1 MQNFTDMKKLFL
13 LALGVL
19 TLLLPSTV
27 LAQFDEPEV
36 RKSDIPK
43 NLYDEGFRSGFGFIF
58 GANDFGFGVGGQY
71 RRVLSRYTEAHLTFK
86 INGLKDPREQV
97 FIDYLFGTKTIP
109 DKYKRVVSFPLTIG
123 MKKRVLAEE
132 VSDNFRFFGSV
143 SGGPV
148 FAFSFPYFDDRN
160 RNGFREDNPRLYD
173 TFERPNDILTGW
185 SDGDWHLG
193 LTGSAEIGID
203 FNTNFANLQSFI
215 FGYNFY
221 YFDQGL
227 QILEP
232 SKPQFDSGAPRYEN
246 GELQITNN
254 YKPKKYY
261 GSAQISF
268 VFGWMWD

>member
-1 MQNFTDMKKLFL
+1 MKKLFL
-13 LALGVL
+13 LSLAIFA
-19 TLLLPSTV
+19 LLLPSSV
-27 LAQFDEPEV
+27 LAQFGEPEI
-36 RKSDIPK
+36 RKKEVPK
-43 NLYDEGFRSGFGFIF
+43 NLYDEGYKAGFGFIF

-71 RRVLSRYTEAHLTFK
+71 RRVLSRYTEAHLSFK
-86 INGLKDPREQV
+86 ISGLKDPREQV
-97 FIDYLFGTKTIP
+97 FIDYFFGTKTIP
-109 DKYKRVVSFPLTIG
+109 NKYKRVVSFPITLG

-132 VSDNFRFFGSV
+132 VSDNFRFFGSF

-148 FAFSFPYFDDRN
+148 FAFSYPYFNDRN
-160 RNGFREDNPRLYD
+160 RNGFRENNPQAYD

-203 FNTNFANLQSFI
+203 FNANFANLQSFM

-232 SKPQFDSGAPRYEN
+232 SQPQLDDTGNPRYEN

-254 YKPKKYY
+254 YAPKKLY